1 MATLNI
7 LQQQRNVVVR
17 MLHLNESDSIDTL
30 ESVASWK
37 VLVFDQFARDVLAPL
52 LNVADLRK
60 LGITLNMCVSSVV
73 LTGKNHLYLFARL
86 VSHACLIQI
95 SELPRF
101 CLYFS
106 NFPANFSHR
115 RKRTRTSLAVHSI
128 NPVIASAMHPRS
140 T

>member
-37 VLVFDQFARDVLAPL
+37 VLVFDQFARDMLAPL

-60 LGITLNMCVSSVV
+60 LGITLNLCV
-73 LTGKNHLYLFARL
+73 
-86 VSHACLIQI
+86 
-95 SELPRF
+95 
-101 CLYFS
+101 
-106 NFPANFSHR
+106 ANR
-115 RKRTRTSLAVHSI
+115 
-128 NPVIASAMHPRS
+128 
-140 T
+140 